1 MLDGV
6 KVGTADVS
14 KSGVMS
20 MIITSEKV
28 VEMLAPKT
36 DIQHLSIDPT
46 YKL

>member
-28 VEMLAPKT
+28 VEMLAPKA